1 MVNIWAPQSP
11 GQAPLS
17 PDYVPGPEHLPPPD
31 YVPSPEEPEQAPL
44 LSDNVPE
51 PEYPKYFVGN
61 YIRVDKTKQE

>member
-1 MVNIWAPQSP
+1 
-11 GQAPLS
+11 L
-17 PDYVPGPEHLPPPD
+17 DYVPGPEYLPPPD